1 MNTRPGTSA
10 CVAAAEAA
18 DDSTTLPVRSLHRRN
33 VLVRAHSR
41 FATTSPSVA
50 PPTLRCPSCD
60 RPLVY
65 EQSYLGGVSDRH
77 AEQWDYFTCSTC
89 GMFQYRQRTRKIRR
103 VQMMPLRRDND
114 EERQLKTS
122 ARRQRPERRRGRS
135 DAELRKQRAALKR
148 QWEARQP
155 RQRDARGT
163 SADRLEDHDA
173 KVTTKAN
180 RQSRHGV
187 EREPAGER
195 QR

>member
-1 MNTRPGTSA
+1 MSWKRPNGRDALTKALVQVPSLVIAELRLPLVDGLARCAIVNEIQRLTAPMNTRPGTSA

-103 VQMMPLRRDND
+103 VQ
-114 EERQLKTS
+114 
-122 ARRQRPERRRGRS
+122 
-135 DAELRKQRAALKR
+135 
-148 QWEARQP
+148 
-155 RQRDARGT
+155 
-163 SADRLEDHDA
+163 
-173 KVTTKAN
+173 
-180 RQSRHGV
+180 
-187 EREPAGER
+187 
-195 QR
+195 